1 MGRSQR
7 EKGKRGEREL
17 AAELGKIFGVKCRR
31 GQQYCGV
38 AGDADVVGLE
48 GVHLESKRV
57 ESFLL
62 YPSLEQA
69 NSDKACGDVPLVCH
83 RRNGKEWVAVC
94 YLKDLPKL
102 AEVLSRA

>member
-17 AAELGKIFGVKCRR
+17 AAKLTEYFGEKCRR

-48 GVHLESKRV
+48 GVHIESKRV
-57 ESFLL
+57 EMFSL

-69 NSDKACGDVPLVCH
+69 DSDKKPGDVPVVCH
-83 RRNGKEWVAVC
+83 RRNGKDWVAVV
-94 YLKDLPKL
+94 YLKDLMRL
-102 AEVLSRA
+102 AEVLGRA

>member
-17 AAELGKIFGVKCRR
+17 AAKLTELFGEKCRR
-31 GQQYCGV
+31 GQQYCGA

-48 GVHLESKRV
+48 GVHVESKRV
-57 ESFLL
+57 ETFSL
-62 YPSLEQA
+62 YSAMEQA
-69 NSDKACGDVPLVCH
+69 DSDKRTGDVPVVCH
-83 RRNGKEWVAVC
+83 RRNGKDWVAVV

-102 AEVLSRA
+102 VEVLNRA